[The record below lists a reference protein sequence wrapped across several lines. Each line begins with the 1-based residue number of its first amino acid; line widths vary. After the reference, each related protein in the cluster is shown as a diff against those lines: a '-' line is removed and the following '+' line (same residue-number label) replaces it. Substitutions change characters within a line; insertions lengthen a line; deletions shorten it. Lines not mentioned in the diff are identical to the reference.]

1 MYLCKVKDILDNQF
15 LGNSV
20 ENWLFAAGFAF
31 GGVIIAKLLYWLFGK
46 IFRSVA
52 SKTKSR
58 LDDILVDKL
67 EEPMMLAVIIFF
79 SWWGYDYLHFD
90 EGVDTWIKRIL
101 TVLVTLN
108 VTWIIARL
116 VDGIMT
122 EYLLPY
128 TNARENATLEQV
140 LPIVKKGIALIIWTF
155 GIVLALNNAG
165 YDVGALIAG
174 VGIGGLA
181 MAMAAKDFVANIFG
195 GITVFIDKPFMVN
208 DRIQIDSYDGFV
220 KEIGIRSTRLQTLE
234 GRMVTVPNHKFTD
247 SFVTNVSAEPSRRV
261 KVTVGLIYSTSP
273 DQIELGRQILREI
286 VMGHP
291 FTTEEIYVWFENLG
305 DFSLN
310 ISMFYYITKEGDLFA
325 VPGEINLEI
334 LRRFNEAGLS
344 FAYPTQTLYHL
355 DLANQG
361 K

>member
-1 MYLCKVKDILDNQF
+1 VNEILDYTF

-20 ENWLFAAGFAF
+20 ENWLFALGFAF
-31 GGVIIAKLLYWLFGK
+31 GGILIAKLLYWFFGK

-52 SKTKSR
+52 SKTKSK

-67 EEPMMLAVIIFF
+67 EEPMVFAVIIFF
-79 SWWGYDYLHFD
+79 AWWGYDYLHFD
-90 EGVDTWIKRIL
+90 EGVDVWIQRIFKVHLAINLTWI
-101 TVLVTLN
+101 V
-108 VTWIIARL
+108 ARL
-116 VDGIMT
+116 VDGILT
-122 EYLLPY
+122 EYLMPY
-128 TNARENATLEQV
+128 SSAKENATLEQV
-140 LPIVKKGIALIIWTF
+140 LPIVKKGIAVIIWTL

-208 DRIQIDSYDGFV
+208 DRIQIDGYDGFV

-247 SFVTNVSAEPSRRV
+247 SFVTNVTAEPTRRV
-261 KVTVGLIYSTSP
+261 KVTVGLVYSTTP
-273 DQIELGRQILREI
+273 EQIEEGRQIMCE
-286 VMGHP
+286 VAMGHP
-291 FTTEEIYVWFENLG
+291 FTTEEIHVWFENLG

-310 ISMFYYITKEGDLFA
+310 ISMFYFITKEGDLFA

-334 LRRFNEAGLS
+334 LRRFNDAGLS
-344 FAYPTQTLYHL
+344 FAFPTQTLYHL